1 MIRLPLAPIVPT
13 DHNAGMDL
21 SSFLRERQPRWDR
34 LTEVLNQVDQ
44 AGLESLSS
52 DEINSL
58 FSLYRLVSSDLNLVA
73 TRTANPAL
81 VEYLEALVGRAY
93 VHLVPRR
100 RYRIFREWWKV
111 VRYRFPRLIRREQ
124 KLLGLVTVIFIASVA
139 FGYLATM
146 LVPSTAEVFLP
157 QEHVNVS
164 PSKRVAELE
173 AMEREG
179 KTRVDTAGKHAQFT
193 TFLFTHN
200 IRVSFLCFS
209 LGLTFGI
216 GTVALLVMN
225 SAMLG
230 SLAALYA
237 ADGVLSF
244 FIGWV
249 GPHGVIE
256 LPSILFASLGGLM
269 LARAQFRRDRG
280 SFLYQLRLMRR
291 DLVDLL
297 IGTCTLLVVA
307 GVVEGGF
314 SQVNEPTIPYTLKH
328 AVAAILFIAL
338 LAYLFWIPVTQKD
351 PEEAEYELA
360 VG

>member
-1 MIRLPLAPIVPT
+1 
-13 DHNAGMDL
+13 MDL

-34 LTEVLNQVDQ
+34 LSQVLDRVDQ

-52 DEINSL
+52 EEVNRL

-81 VEYLEALVGRAY
+81 IEYLESLVGRAY

-100 RYRIFREWWKV
+100 RYRLFREWWKV
-111 VRYRFPRLIRREQ
+111 VRFRFPLLIRRERN
-124 KLLGLVTVIFIASVA
+124 LLALVTAIFVASVA
-139 FGYLATM
+139 FGYITTALI
-146 LVPSTAEVFLP
+146 PSTAEVFLP
-157 QEHVNVS
+157 EEHVNIS
-164 PSKRVAELE
+164 PSERVRSLE
-173 AMEREG
+173 ALERSG
-179 KTRVDTAGKHAQFT
+179 NTRVDSASKHAHFT

-209 LGLTFGI
+209 LGLTLGI

-237 ADGVLSF
+237 EDGVLSF

-280 SFLYQLRLMRR
+280 SFFYQLRQMRR

-297 IGTCTLLVVA
+297 IGTCSLLVIA
-307 GVVEGGF
+307 GIVEGGF
-314 SQVNEPTIPYTLKH
+314 SQVNEPTIPYPLKH
-328 AVAAILFIAL
+328 AVAAILFVAL
-338 LAYLFWIPVTQKD
+338 LAYLFWMPVKEKNAD
-351 PEEAEYELA
+351 VVSHELA
-360 VG
+360 VT

>member
-1 MIRLPLAPIVPT
+1 
-13 DHNAGMDL
+13 MDL

-34 LTEVLNQVDQ
+34 LSQVLDQVDQ

-52 DEINSL
+52 EEIHRL

-81 VEYLEALVGRAY
+81 IEYLESLVGRAY

-100 RYRIFREWWKV
+100 RYRLFREWWKV
-111 VRYRFPRLIRREQ
+111 VRYRFPRLIRKERN
-124 KLLGLVTVIFIASVA
+124 LMGLVTAIFVLSVA
-139 FGYLATM
+139 FGYLATA
-146 LVPSTAEVFLP
+146 LVPTTAEIFLP
-157 QEHVNVS
+157 AEHVNVS
-164 PSKRVAELE
+164 PSARVASLE
-173 AMEREG
+173 ALERSG
-179 KTRVDTAGKHAQFT
+179 KTRVDTAGKHAEFT

-244 FIGWV
+244 FIAWV
-249 GPHGVIE
+249 GPHGAIE

-280 SFLYQLRLMRR
+280 SFLYQLRQMRG
-291 DLVDLL
+291 DLIDLL
-297 IGTCTLLVVA
+297 IGTCSLLVIA
-307 GVVEGGF
+307 GIVEGGF
-314 SQVNEPTIPYTLKH
+314 SQVNEPTIPYPLKH
-328 AVAAILFIAL
+328 AVAVILFIAL
-338 LAYLFWIPVTQKD
+338 VAYLFWMPVKEKNAD
-351 PEEAEYELA
+351 VVSHELA
-360 VG
+360 VA